1 MEVTSRLPNM
11 SNLHN
16 VIAGKLAETVEL
28 SKNVDIM
35 YSLLHCSQGLNSSS
49 CELEKLSTLSPMSLL

>member
-1 MEVTSRLPNM
+1 M

-16 VIAGKLAETVEL
+16 VIAGKLAETMEL

-35 YSLLHCSQGLNSSS
+35 YSLLHCSQGLDK
-49 CELEKLSTLSPMSLL
+49 EKKKWTRILHATTIEQDGR